1 MFEEFKFWN
10 RSQQEGETVDQ
21 FVTELKRMIKNCEYT
36 ESTDTM
42 VRDRL
47 VIGIRDAKVQGQL
60 LRIDVEK
67 LTLEK
72 ALSHCRSAEVTET
85 QLKEIRNPS
94 AEKEVLVV

>member
-1 MFEEFKFWN
+1 MFERFKVWN
-10 RSQQEGETVDQ
+10 RSQQEGKTVDQ

-47 VIGIRDAKVQGQL
+47 VFGIRDAKVQSQL
-60 LRIDVEK
+60 LRIDVDR

-72 ALSHCRSAEVTET
+72 ALSHCRSAEVTES
-85 QLKEIRNPS
+85 QLKEIS
-94 AEKEVLVV
+94 GQSTEK